1 MTSRDTAIV
10 QLCLPHYRVPFFVEL
25 TQRLS
30 NRLTIIAGQDT
41 FNGSP
46 ASVSCTP
53 ELNRIEVHNV
63 YVANQI
69 AVQPLPWLAF
79 KSSIAV
85 LQFDP
90 RILSNLWLL
99 LWRKWSRRPSIW
111 WGHGLSRRRN
121 SPTWVLCL
129 RRWMAQQADALI
141 FYDERGREEFLRLGL
156 PQDKLFVANN
166 SIDVEIIRCL
176 SLQHRAER
184 RHILFIG
191 RLISNKKADL
201 LVEGFARAYRQL
213 PEGTRLIIIGDGPE
227 KNRLTSLIYERQIAE
242 AVALAGEITDDV
254 ELAPLFAQSAI
265 CVSPGA
271 IGLSAI
277 HSLAYGVPLLVADAE
292 PHGPEIEVLLP
303 GETGEYFPA
312 NNADALANHLVEL
325 LSHPQR
331 LADMGDKGRDLVQA
345 KYSVQHMAD
354 VFLQAFDYVGAR
366 HSGGSC
372 HEGPSSHTR

>member
-1 MTSRDTAIV
+1 MAISIV
-10 QLCLPHYRVPFFVEL
+10 QLCLPHYRVPLFVEL
-25 TQRLS
+25 TRRTPQGLV
-30 NRLTIIAGQDT
+30 IIAGIYS

-46 ASVSCTP
+46 VSVNHTP
-53 ELNRIEVHNV
+53 PLNRIVVHNF
-63 YVANQI
+63 YLANQLAI
-69 AVQPLPWLAF
+69 QSLPPMAWE
-79 KSSIAV
+79 SSIAI

-99 LWRKWSRRPSIW
+99 LQRKRLRRPVIL
-111 WGHGLSRRRN
+111 WGQGLSRRLF
-121 SPTWVLCL
+121 SPAWTVRL
-129 RRWMAQQADALI
+129 RSWMAHQADALI
-141 FYDERGREEFLRLGL
+141 FYDERGRQDFLRLGL
-156 PQDKLFVANN
+156 PKEKLFVANN
-166 SIDVEIIRCL
+166 SIDVEAVWSL

-201 LVEGFARAYRQL
+201 LVEGFARAYRRL
-213 PEGTRLIIIGDGPE
+213 PKGTRLIIIGDGPE
-227 KNRLTSLIYERQIAE
+227 RNRLTSLIYERQIAE

-312 NNADALANHLVEL
+312 NDADALANRLVEL
-325 LSHPQR
+325 LAHPQR

-354 VFLQAFDYVGAR
+354 VFLQAFDYVEAR

-372 HEGPSSHTR
+372 HEGSSSHTR